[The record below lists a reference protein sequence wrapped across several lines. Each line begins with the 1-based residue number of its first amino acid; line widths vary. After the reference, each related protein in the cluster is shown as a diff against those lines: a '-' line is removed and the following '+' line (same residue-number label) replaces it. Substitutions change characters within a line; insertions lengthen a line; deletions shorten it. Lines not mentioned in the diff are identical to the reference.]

1 MIRGKNIKYNLKV
14 RSLCNSIDQS
24 NIENELKELRQKY
37 ILYSEDEVF
46 ISEFKKEP
54 ILVYVYTNKYKQVK
68 MTLNKEL
75 FNYTEKIFTIEYHL
89 RGYNI
94 ITAYLR
100 GEKDIDRCIKEL
112 IQYVKYGLASK
123 LNHFLKKM
131 LISIN
136 QGNNLNMYPILLES
150 PYLLFLL
157 KESIICDLIFDYYE
171 KSFHTFSFY
180 EKKGSFDNAVSVF
193 LNIDKNTDIITKL
206 NQSRSIY
213 INILARKLGVYIKKF
228 KGLNPLYNFNEFGCF
243 LILYGIFWKLYDQKT
258 LDIIFKKEA
267 VSLQVS
273 TFFLKQ
279 NDDTNINELI
289 NILQNNNYTITHP
302 IIISEDLNLDN
313 SSNIFLKYNN
323 DNICVNLKFTNELM
337 ISNKIDV
344 LIFLTKLLI
353 QQQKISLNK
362 TNHNLNKDG
371 RKIIIESIKQSSK
384 ILSKINNITEQELL
398 TSLNNIL

>member
-75 FNYTEKIFTIEYHL
+75 FNYTEKIFTIKYHL

-100 GEKDIDRCIKEL
+100 GEKDIDRCIQEL

-193 LNIDKNTDIITKL
+193 
-206 NQSRSIY
+206 
-213 INILARKLGVYIKKF
+213 
-228 KGLNPLYNFNEFGCF
+228 
-243 LILYGIFWKLYDQKT
+243 
-258 LDIIFKKEA
+258 
-267 VSLQVS
+267 
-273 TFFLKQ
+273 
-279 NDDTNINELI
+279 
-289 NILQNNNYTITHP
+289 
-302 IIISEDLNLDN
+302 
-313 SSNIFLKYNN
+313 
-323 DNICVNLKFTNELM
+323 
-337 ISNKIDV
+337 
-344 LIFLTKLLI
+344 
-353 QQQKISLNK
+353 
-362 TNHNLNKDG
+362 
-371 RKIIIESIKQSSK
+371 
-384 ILSKINNITEQELL
+384 
-398 TSLNNIL
+398 